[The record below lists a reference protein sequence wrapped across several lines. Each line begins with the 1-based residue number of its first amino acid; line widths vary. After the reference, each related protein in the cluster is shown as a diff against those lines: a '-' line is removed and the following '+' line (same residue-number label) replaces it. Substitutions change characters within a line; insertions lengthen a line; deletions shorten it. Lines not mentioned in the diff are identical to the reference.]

1 MPTRQCN
8 KVCIRTCMVFKQ
20 QKDIT
25 RDLSM
30 VPMRTG
36 CILHGRRVPR
46 PATYDMD
53 SAPTMSANGV
63 PLTGFDLIGSVLKP
77 LFTGMA
83 KGTKNRIMN
92 TPGEGNE
99 GGIEGGIQKFYEEAK
114 GPMTRLREE
123 RMARGMPF

>member
-1 MPTRQCN
+1 
-8 KVCIRTCMVFKQ
+8 MVFKQ

-30 VPMRTG
+30 VPMRAG

-53 SAPTMSANGV
+53 SAPTMSSNGV
-63 PLTGFDLIGSVLKP
+63 PLTGFDLIGAVLKP

-92 TPGEGNE
+92 TKGEGNE
-99 GGIEGGIQKFYEEAK
+99 GGLEGGIQKFYEEAK

-123 RMARGMPF
+123 RMARGIPF

>member
-1 MPTRQCN
+1 
-8 KVCIRTCMVFKQ
+8 MVFKQ

-25 RDLSM
+25 RDISM

-53 SAPTMSANGV
+53 STPTMSSDGV
-63 PLTGFDLIGSVLKP
+63 PLTGFDLIGTVLKP
-77 LFTGMA
+77 LFSGMA
-83 KGTKNRIMN
+83 KGTKNRMMN
-92 TPGEGNE
+92 TKGEGNE
-99 GGIEGGIQKFYEEAK
+99 GGVEGAIQTFYEEAK

-123 RMARGMPF
+123 RMARGHAF